1 MPTVSCGEDLAL
13 VHIVFWPGWLTIA
26 YLIAKHNQFG
36 LKDAL
41 LAAVG
46 LKKFHRTLLINL
58 VSFATLI
65 GTLGFAVWI
74 IQTCP
79 S

>member
-1 MPTVSCGEDLAL
+1 MPCSENLAS
-13 VHIVFWPGWLTIA
+13 VHLVFWPGMFLLT

-36 LKDAL
+36 LKEAV
-41 LAAVG
+41 LASVG
-46 LKKFHRTLLINL
+46 VKKFQRTLLISI
-58 VSFATLI
+58 VQAATVL
-65 GTLGFAVWI
+65 GSLGFAVWI